1 LAVQHETGA
10 WVPHVT
16 LLKTSRVSGGPRGAW
31 SSRRHRGGV
40 PPPSIAAVAFD
51 DLVNEVDL
59 GWHTLPSM
67 ELCAMQGV
75 GADGFYH
82 VEAALPFPSICS
94 FDFDGAVDGES

>member
-1 LAVQHETGA
+1 
-10 WVPHVT
+10 
-16 LLKTSRVSGGPRGAW
+16 
-31 SSRRHRGGV
+31 
-40 PPPSIAAVAFD
+40 
-51 DLVNEVDL
+51 
-59 GWHTLPSM
+59 M